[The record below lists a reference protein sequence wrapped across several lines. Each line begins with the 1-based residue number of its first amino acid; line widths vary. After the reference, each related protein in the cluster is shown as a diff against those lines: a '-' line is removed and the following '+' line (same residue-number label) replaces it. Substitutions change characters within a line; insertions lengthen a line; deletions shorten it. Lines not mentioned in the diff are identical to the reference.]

1 MKKQAEL
8 SGYQNVDSYPEES
21 LVLPIN
27 KRKISEISASD
38 TASTSLRESILSDT
52 SDNEKKEKPIRPK
65 LVNIFANKHRKNFRR
80 FLEYSFKFKG
90 LLFWGNFGLLITSAS

>member
-1 MKKQAEL
+1 MKQQAEL
-8 SGYQNVDSYPEES
+8 SGYQTVDSYPEDS

-27 KRKISEISASD
+27 KRKTAETLASD
-38 TASTSLRESILSDT
+38 TEYTRNRESNISDT
-52 SDNEKKEKPIRPK
+52 SDNEKKDKPTRPK

-90 LLFWGNFGLLITSAS
+90 LLFWGNFGLLVTSAS